1 MPGGFDSFGKL
12 LMLFGVILLIAGA
25 IFHFG
30 GKFLSLGRLPGDIHL
45 ERGNFSFHF
54 PIVTSIIISI
64 VLTIILNLITRK

>member
-1 MPGGFDSFGKL
+1 MTGGFDSFGKL

-30 GKFLSLGRLPGDIHL
+30 GKIFSLGKLPGDIHI

-54 PIVTSIIISI
+54 PIVTSIILSI
-64 VLTIILNLITRK
+64 VLTIILNLFARK